1 MAFPKACSLL
11 TGGHCPYEADGNFIM
26 PKISVFQKHF
36 VQYEEW
42 FTENRW
48 VYEAELRAVKALIP
62 ERGLGIEIGVGT
74 GRFAQPL
81 GIKIGIEP
89 SDRMKKIAQKR
100 GIQVLDGVAE
110 ELPFSNSEFDFALM
124 VTTVCFVDDID
135 KSLQEAYRILSQD
148 GFLIIGLVDRNSSV
162 GQIYL
167 SHQNESVF
175 YKDATFFSVD
185 ELIEIM
191 TQIGFRDFVF
201 RQTIFQTLSETTE
214 NEPVKHGYG
223 EGSFVVI
230 RATKPGKVTKAGKS

>member
-1 MAFPKACSLL
+1 MS
-11 TGGHCPYEADGNFIM
+11 
-26 PKISVFQKHF
+26 KISAFQKYF
-36 VQYEEW
+36 AQYEKW

-48 VYEAELRAVKALIP
+48 VYEAELRAIRDLIP
-62 ERGLGIEIGVGT
+62 EKKLGIEIGVGT

-89 SDRMKKIAQKR
+89 SGQMREIARKR

-110 ELPFSNSEFDFALM
+110 ELPFSNSEFDFVLM
-124 VTTVCFVDDID
+124 VTTVCFVDDIYM
-135 KSLQEAYRILSQD
+135 SLQEAYRILSST
-148 GFLIIGLVDRNSSV
+148 GFLIIGLVDRNSPV

-167 SHQNESVF
+167 RHQNESVF

-191 TQIGFRDFVF
+191 TKIGFKCFSF
-201 RQTIFQTLSETTE
+201 RQTIFQTLSKTTE

-230 RATKPGKVTKAGKS
+230 RATKP

>member
-1 MAFPKACSLL
+1 MAKTS
-11 TGGHCPYEADGNFIM
+11 I
-26 PKISVFQKHF
+26 FQKHF
-36 VQYEEW
+36 IQYEKW

-62 ERGLGIEIGVGT
+62 EKGKGIEIGVGT

-81 GIKIGIEP
+81 GVKIGVEP
-89 SDRMKKIAQKR
+89 SGRMKKIAQKR

-167 SHQNESVF
+167 NHQNESVF

-185 ELIEIM
+185 EIIEIM
-191 TQIGFRDFVF
+191 TQIGFRDFDF
-201 RQTIFQTLSETTE
+201 RQTIFKTLSETTE

-223 EGSFVVI
+223 KGSFVVI
-230 RATKPGKVTKAGKS
+230 RATKPGKVTKVGKS

>member
-1 MAFPKACSLL
+1 
-11 TGGHCPYEADGNFIM
+11 M
-26 PKISVFQKHF
+26 PKTSVFQKHF

-62 ERGLGIEIGVGT
+62 EKGLGIEIGVGT

-89 SDRMKKIAQKR
+89 SGRMKKIAQKR

-110 ELPFSNSEFDFALM
+110 ELPFSNSELDFALM

-230 RATKPGKVTKAGKS
+230 RSTKPGKVTKAGKS

>member
-1 MAFPKACSLL
+1 
-11 TGGHCPYEADGNFIM
+11 M
-26 PKISVFQKHF
+26 PKTSVFQKHF
-36 VQYEEW
+36 AKYEEW

-48 VYEAELRAVKALIP
+48 IYEAELRAVKALIP
-62 ERGLGIEIGVGT
+62 EKGLGIEIGVGT

-89 SDRMKKIAQKR
+89 SGRMKEIARNR
-100 GIQVLDGVAE
+100 GIEVLDGVAE
-110 ELPFSNSEFDFALM
+110 ELPFGNSEFDFALM

-191 TQIGFRDFVF
+191 TQIGFRGFDF
-201 RQTIFQTLSETTE
+201 RQTIFQTLSKTTE

-230 RATKPGKVTKAGKS
+230 RATKPGKVTKA

>member
-1 MAFPKACSLL
+1 
-11 TGGHCPYEADGNFIM
+11 M

-62 ERGLGIEIGVGT
+62 EKGLGIEIGVGT

-89 SDRMKKIAQKR
+89 SGRMKKIAQKR

-110 ELPFSNSEFDFALM
+110 ELPFSNSKFAFALM

-135 KSLQEAYRILSQD
+135 KCLQEAYRILSQD

-191 TQIGFRDFVF
+191 TQIGFRDFDF

-230 RATKPGKVTKAGKS
+230 RATKH

>member
-1 MAFPKACSLL
+1 
-11 TGGHCPYEADGNFIM
+11 M
-26 PKISVFQKHF
+26 PKTSVFQKHF
-36 VQYEEW
+36 VKYEEW

-48 VYEAELRAVKALIP
+48 VYEAELRAVKGLIP
-62 ERGLGIEIGVGT
+62 ENGLGLEIGVGT

-81 GIKIGIEP
+81 GVKIGIEP
-89 SDRMKKIAQKR
+89 SGRMKEIAQKR

-110 ELPFSNSEFDFALM
+110 ELPFSNSKFDFALM

-135 KSLQEAYRILSQD
+135 KSLQEVYRILSQD
-148 GFLIIGLVDRNSSV
+148 GFIVIGLVDRNSSV
-162 GQIYL
+162 GKIYL

-175 YKDATFFSVD
+175 YKDATFFSVE

-191 TQIGFRDFVF
+191 MQIGFRNFDF
-201 RQTIFQTLSETTE
+201 RQTIFKTLSKTTE

-230 RATKPGKVTKAGKS
+230 RATKPGKVTKVS

>member
-1 MAFPKACSLL
+1 
-11 TGGHCPYEADGNFIM
+11 M
-26 PKISVFQKHF
+26 PKISVFQKNF
-36 VQYEEW
+36 AQYEEW
-42 FTENRW
+42 FKENRW

-62 ERGLGIEIGVGT
+62 EKGLGIEIGVGT

-89 SDRMKKIAQKR
+89 SGRMKKIAQKR

-110 ELPFSNSEFDFALM
+110 ELPFGNSEFDFALM

-191 TQIGFRDFVF
+191 TQIGFRDFDF

-230 RATKPGKVTKAGKS
+230 RATKPGKVTKVS

>member
-1 MAFPKACSLL
+1 
-11 TGGHCPYEADGNFIM
+11 M

-62 ERGLGIEIGVGT
+62 EKGLGIEIGVGT

-89 SDRMKKIAQKR
+89 SGRMKKIAQKR

-110 ELPFSNSEFDFALM
+110 ELPFRNSEFDFALM

-167 SHQNESVF
+167 RHQNESVF

-191 TQIGFRDFVF
+191 TQIGFRDFDF

-230 RATKPGKVTKAGKS
+230 RATKH